1 VVGERAHAGRARR
14 AVCGSSNS
22 PTPKKVKKSSENKG
36 EITLSQLTEIL
47 SDVKKEMQ
55 SKFKE
60 MQDTFDEDAFAAMA
74 QAVDQIVAEK
84 HGASSLQPPCK

>member
-1 VVGERAHAGRARR
+1 
-14 AVCGSSNS
+14 
-22 PTPKKVKKSSENKG
+22 VKKSSDNKG

-84 HGASSLQPPCK
+84 HGASNAPNQGHTKPNHSVAAFLSLSS